1 LSYVVVTG
9 AFVGNGIT
17 HVLEA
22 AAFRGYTPGVVTAV
36 LISLPYGWLAARA
49 LVREGLARRRT
60 LLVALAVG
68 IAAQVP
74 LALLALAVGRQIGT

>member
-1 LSYVVVTG
+1 M
-9 AFVGNGIT
+9 
-17 HVLEA
+17 
-22 AAFRGYTPGVVTAV
+22 TAL

-49 LVREGLARRRT
+49 LVREGLATRQT